1 MAYIIQ
7 RVAWPNRTA
16 QKLQREARKRWKQDI
31 FFGQRVPFC
40 FVHSVF
46 FTMTP
51 RRKAARVTRCWLVFR
66 VCNEDIFG
74 VLGFHKP
81 LQHAQDT
88 TAILIQL
95 G

>member
-1 MAYIIQ
+1 MACIKC
-7 RVAWPNRTA
+7 VAWPNRTA

-31 FFGQRVPFC
+31 FFGQRVPFLFC
-40 FVHSVF
+40 SLGV

-51 RRKAARVTRCWLVFR
+51 RRKAARVTRCWRVFR
-66 VCNEDIFG
+66 VCNGDNFA

>member
-1 MAYIIQ
+1 
-7 RVAWPNRTA
+7 
-16 QKLQREARKRWKQDI
+16 
-31 FFGQRVPFC
+31 
-40 FVHSVF
+40 
-46 FTMTP
+46 MTP

-66 VCNEDIFG
+66 VCNEDNFT